1 MSSTAA
7 VQQVTDHPVETLQ
20 EVPQETLQDAIP
32 VAIQEETPSLDQP
45 SIAPHM
51 AQVLDL
57 AQKTNASLTPR
68 EINEHLSQI
77 LQSYDELTALYGQNS
92 LRIDEELHSLR
103 QAGGTVSS
111 QLHQVHAELQHQG
124 NSLASLSTSTT
135 AGLQSVHTALQVGL
149 QASDERTQAQ
159 FAAVNTRIIQDV
171 SRLDSGVQSLGQML
185 EAQERIVGEQS
196 ARLDQFDAAY
206 ELLDTATRGN
216 RKRIE
221 AVREETERQHA
232 ILTAQ
237 VQGLG
242 ALQREHYNE
251 FNAVRRLVTVLQSE
265 AQRLDTALK
274 GVAADLSTHVELT
287 RKTFKWTH
295 AAVAGLLLLTV
306 GGFALVK
313 WAPAFAPT
321 STGQALARS
330 AQDIQAL
337 NTQLA
342 HLPPLEVRTDAQEDR
357 MGELAD
363 RVASLSGSMG
373 ELKKSVRHLNTKI
386 DHAAVQGMAAPV
398 GAVPLL
404 DGHWVA
410 QQNPQAFTVQL
421 IGVGSQEEMG
431 AFIRQNTEFL
441 AAAHLSYTVTQAKG
455 RDRYNLFYGVFDNS
469 DLARAAIEAM
479 PPLVRGNKPWVRQLK
494 AVQSAAE

>member
-1 MSSTAA
+1 MSNTAA
-7 VQQVTDHPVETLQ
+7 VQQVTDHPLET
-20 EVPQETLQDAIP
+20 PQEALQDATP
-32 VAIQEETPSLDQP
+32 VALQDAPPADVP
-45 SIAPHM
+45 SIPPYM

-57 AQKTNASLTPR
+57 AQKNNSSFTPR
-68 EINEHLSQI
+68 EINEHLSRI
-77 LQSYDELTALYGQNS
+77 LESYDELTALYGQNS

-103 QAGGTVSS
+103 QAGGSVSS

-124 NSLASLSTSTT
+124 NSLANLSASTT
-135 AGLQSVHTALQVGL
+135 AGMQSVHTALQSGL
-149 QASDERTQAQ
+149 QEADKRTQAE
-159 FAAVNTRIIQDV
+159 FAAVNSRIIHDV
-171 SRLDSGVQSLGQML
+171 SRLDNGVYSLGQML

-206 ELLDTATRGN
+206 ALLDSATRGN

-221 AVREETERQHA
+221 TVREETERQHA
-232 ILTAQ
+232 ILAAQ

-265 AQRLDTALK
+265 AQRLDSALK
-274 GVAADLSTHVELT
+274 GVAADLSTHVEVT

-313 WAPAFAPT
+313 WAPAFAPA
-321 STGQALARS
+321 STEQALAQS

-342 HLPPLEVRTDAQEDR
+342 HLPPLEVRTDAHEDR

-373 ELKKSVRHLNTKI
+373 DLRKSVRHLNTKI
-386 DHAAVQGMAAPV
+386 DHATVQGVAAPV
-398 GAVPLL
+398 GGVPLL
-404 DGHWVA
+404 SGLWVA
-410 QQNPQAFTVQL
+410 QQNPKAFTVQL
-421 IGVGSQEEMG
+421 IGVESQEEMG

-441 AAAHLSYTVTQAKG
+441 TEARLSYTVTQAKG

-469 DLARAAIEAM
+469 DLARAAIEDM